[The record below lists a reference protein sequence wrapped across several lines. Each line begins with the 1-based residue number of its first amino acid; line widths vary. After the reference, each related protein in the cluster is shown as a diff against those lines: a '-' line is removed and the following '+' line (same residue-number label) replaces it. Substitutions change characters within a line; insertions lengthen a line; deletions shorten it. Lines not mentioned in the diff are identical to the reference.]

1 LQQEFYRTAQKN
13 LFHSNGGAAAPLA
26 NSDSNLEWGRSD
38 GAVLGKSRVRQTPMK
53 GSDGGVCR
61 RHRVV
66 SKAILHANFI
76 DHDLR
81 HHHSS
86 ALGLIKGEIKTK
98 LKTSINMKKSVTLI
112 IVCAVCFAWSSL
124 CSAQSD
130 APYTEGPVWQITMV
144 KAKYGMGDEYLKGLA
159 KTFKG
164 TLDEA
169 KKQDLIVD
177 YKILLGDA
185 ATPHDFDILLM
196 VESKN
201 MAAFDN
207 AREKFDPIA
216 RKIEGNPDQQRAT
229 ATKRVEIREILGS
242 KLMREVTL
250 K

>member
-1 LQQEFYRTAQKN
+1 
-13 LFHSNGGAAAPLA
+13 
-26 NSDSNLEWGRSD
+26 
-38 GAVLGKSRVRQTPMK
+38 
-53 GSDGGVCR
+53 
-61 RHRVV
+61 
-66 SKAILHANFI
+66 
-76 DHDLR
+76 
-81 HHHSS
+81 
-86 ALGLIKGEIKTK
+86 
-98 LKTSINMKKSVTLI
+98 MKKYLI
-112 IVCAVCFAWSSL
+112 LTASAALFAAWTGL

-130 APYTEGPVWQITMV
+130 APYTEGPVWEITMV

-169 KKQDLIVD
+169 KKENLILD

-185 ATPHDFDILLM
+185 ATPGDFDILLM

-216 RKIEGNPDQQRAT
+216 RKIEGSPDQQRQT
-229 ATKRVEIREILGS
+229 AIKRVEIREILGS
-242 KLMREVTL
+242 KLMREITL